1 MGKGGLMKLIINDKY
16 EIGSDPMNVIL
27 YEKHVVTR
35 ESENKGKAYK
45 DPIGYYPSLEWALKD
60 LLRRDVL
67 VSEAE
72 CVKEIIE
79 CLERLGNDIVKALE
93 G

>member
-1 MGKGGLMKLIINDKY
+1 MKLNINDRY

-27 YEKHVVTR
+27 YEKRVVAR
-35 ESENKGKAYK
+35 EGENKGKAYK
-45 DPIGYYPSLEWALKD
+45 DAIAFYPSLGWALKD

-72 CVKEIIE
+72 GLKEIIK